1 MSPMRFVAERRLAA
15 ARRLLTVSS
24 PNHDVTRIAMSLGF
38 GHTGRFALLY
48 RQAFGETPSQSLRR
62 ATRQTSPLA

>member
-1 MSPMRFVAERRLAA
+1 MSNLAY
-15 ARRLLTVSS
+15 RSQPPQPRILTIPA
-24 PNHDVTRIAMSLGF
+24 PNHDVTRVAMSLGF

-62 ATRQTSPLA
+62 ATR